1 MGDEFLHRLSLDEVN
16 GLACSFAVHEVTHV
30 NAAFVDKQ
38 IQNVLVFQHVLDK
51 TGCGLCECPVV
62 IGIIGRIVEQVDGI
76 VVILTTIES
85 ESEVGILDDETPDF
99 RQARLCVIVVG
110 TPENDVVA
118 WEVDIAVEEVH
129 NHDIQIFADIH
140 PLLVFSLG
148 MALLAI
154 EGLEGVIECGIFA
167 TFKFLDKLV
176 NATYLLVRDFY
187 HVDVLKTI
195 VVAVDIVFVRTLT
208 NVQHTHIFTIDVEY
222 G

>member
-1 MGDEFLHRLSLDEVN
+1 MGNEFVHRLSLDDVN
-16 GLACSFAVHEVTHV
+16 DFACSFSIHEVTHV
-30 NAAFVDKQ
+30 NTTFVDEHLAQ
-38 IQNVLVFQHVLDK
+38 LWIFHHIPEK
-51 TGCGLCECPVV
+51 TGCRFCVCPSFTLVLFGMIEHINGVKVV
-62 IGIIGRIVEQVDGI
+62 FSI
-76 VVILTTIES
+76 IES

-140 PLLVFSLG
+140 PLLVFGLG

-208 NVQHTHIFTIDVEY
+208 DVQHAHVFTIDVEY